1 LRRWHM
7 VERGDA
13 VLVAVSGG
21 QDSLA
26 LLHVLCDLRAQTGIA
41 LRVAHLDHGIR
52 GASSAADAD
61 FVAALCAHWELP
73 CEVGFRDVPALAAEG
88 RVSLEQAART
98 ARYEFLRETAAKGG
112 CGKIAVGHTA
122 SDNAET
128 VLLNLLRGT
137 GLRGLRGIPA
147 VNRELIRPLI
157 LVERGE
163 TAKYCAACGLQFR
176 EDRTNLDVESSLRNR
191 VRLQL
196 LPLLRASYAPGVDGA
211 LVQLAAAA
219 REELDWTEGLVE
231 DAFGAVRLTGADL
244 TLALDPLQKMP
255 AGLRC
260 RVLMRALEEVCGS
273 LAGIEAAHVE
283 ALERL
288 VMAGHT
294 GAQASLPFEV
304 WAQRGY
310 NHIAM
315 SRAPGPAAGTSRW
328 EVTLPV
334 PGSAL
339 LPGGGV
345 MAAHVEPSP
354 DDVKASGPCEAFL
367 SLEAAASGLAVR
379 TWLEGDRMQPLGM
392 PGSRKLQDL
401 FVDAKV
407 PRQERHII
415 PVVVDG
421 EGRIVWVAGLRIAGH
436 AALKPTA
443 AECVH
448 LIWQR
453 QMDKD
458 TCSRG
463 A

>member
-1 LRRWHM
+1 M
-7 VERGDA
+7 VDPGDV

-26 LLHVLCDLRAQTGIA
+26 LLHVLSDLRAQTGIS

-52 GASSAADAD
+52 GESSAADAA
-61 FVAALCAHWELP
+61 FVAELCAQWELP
-73 CEVGFRDVPALAAEG
+73 CDVGFRDVPALAAEG
-88 RVSLEQAART
+88 RVSLEQAARR
-98 ARYEFLRETAAKGG
+98 ARYEFLRQSAAEHG

-122 SDNAET
+122 SDSAET

-147 VNRELIRPLI
+147 VNGGLIRPLI
-157 LVERGE
+157 LAQRRE
-163 TAKYCAACGLQFR
+163 TAEYCAACGLQFR
-176 EDRTNLDVESSLRNR
+176 EDETNLDVEGNVRNR

-196 LPLLRASYAPGVDGA
+196 LPLLRDAYAPGVDDA
-211 LVQLAAAA
+211 LVRLAAAA
-219 REELDWTEGLVE
+219 QVELQWTEGLVE
-231 DAFGAVRLTGADL
+231 EAFRAARVAGADL
-244 TLALDPLQKMP
+244 TLSLRPLQKMP

-260 RVLMRALEEVCGS
+260 RVLMRALEELCGS
-273 LAGIEAAHVE
+273 LVGVKTAHVE
-283 ALERL
+283 ALEGL

-304 WAQRGY
+304 RAQRGY
-310 NHIAM
+310 NNIVM
-315 SRAPGPAAGTSRW
+315 SRASRPAAFPSRW

-345 MAAHVEPSP
+345 MEACVEPFP
-354 DDVKASGPCEAFL
+354 ANVKASGPCEAFL
-367 SLEAAASGLAVR
+367 SQEAAASGLGVR

-392 PGSRKLQDL
+392 SGSRKLQDL

-407 PRQERHII
+407 PRQERHTI

-436 AALKPTA
+436 AALRAPA

-448 LIWQR
+448 LVWRR
-453 QMDKD
+453 QPHRD
-458 TCSRG
+458 TSSRG
-463 A
+463 T